1 MGCKKSPSVW
11 YQILR
16 LFVNALTADDK
27 YSGSNMQN
35 LPQQFQTPLSHKQK
49 ISSGF
54 FISFLKFAWNLQHF
68 QEKDEYPSLI
78 ISEIID
84 PEIRAYLNV

>member
-1 MGCKKSPSVW
+1 MW
-11 YQILR
+11 YEILR

-35 LPQQFQTPLSHKQK
+35 LLPQFQMPLSQKQK
-49 ISSGF
+49 TFSGF
-54 FISFLKFAWNLQHF
+54 FIAFLKCAGNLKHF
-68 QEKDEYPSLI
+68 KQKDEYPSLI

-84 PEIRAYLNV
+84 AERRGYLNV

>member
-1 MGCKKSPSVW
+1 MSWKKSPSVW
-11 YQILR
+11 YEILR

-35 LPQQFQTPLSHKQK
+35 LQQQFQTLLSQKQK
-49 ISSGF
+49 TFSGF
-54 FISFLKFAWNLQHF
+54 WIEFLKCAWNLDHF
-68 QEKDEYPSLI
+68 QKKDEYPSLI

-84 PEIRAYLNV
+84 AERRGYLNV